1 MCIRDR
7 NRFGANIKVDNNAA
21 FVRGVKEL
29 VGAPVM
35 STDIRA
41 SASLIVAGLA
51 ARGKTTVSR
60 VYHIE
65 RGYEKIEEKHR
76 SLGANITR
84 ENPTG

>member
-1 MCIRDR
+1 MPEL
-7 NRFGANIKVDNNAA
+7 NRFGPNIKVDNNTA

-41 SASLIVAGLA
+41 SAALIVAGLA

-60 VYHIE
+60 VYHID
-65 RGYEKIEEKHR
+65 RGYEKIEEKFR

>member
-1 MCIRDR
+1 
-7 NRFGANIKVDNNAA
+7 VDNNTA

-41 SASLIVAGLA
+41 SAALIVAGLA

-60 VYHIE
+60 IYHID
-65 RGYEKIEEKHR
+65 RGYEKIEEKFC
-76 SLGANITR
+76 SLGANIMR
-84 ENPTG
+84 ENPNG